1 MSANLTDGIVI
12 EFDRLTVRYGRKT
25 AVENLSIQIPQG
37 SVYALL
43 GSNGAGKSSA
53 IRCLLGQQKASAGRV
68 LLFGQDVW
76 QKRAQIMDRIGV
88 IPEEPDAPPDMT
100 AKEIINFC
108 GTLYRTWDSKSALQ
122 RLDRFKVPTNVAFG
136 KLSKGQKA
144 QVALALALA
153 SSPELLVLD
162 DPTLGL
168 DVVARKNFFEELIGE
183 LADRGMTV
191 ILTSHDLAGVE
202 RIADRVG
209 ILKDNQLAVNDEID
223 NIKANFRRIRYA
235 NTGRELAPVYNQ
247 QLDGLATI
255 QVKVS
260 TLAVE
265 AVVSNFSDRSF
276 AQIKQVGG
284 LLDAEVSA
292 MSLEEI
298 FTAVVGENKG
308 E

>member
-108 GTLYRTWDSKSALQ
+108 STLYRTWDSKSALQ

-247 QLDGLATI
+247 QLDGLATV

-276 AQIKQVGG
+276 AQIKQIGG